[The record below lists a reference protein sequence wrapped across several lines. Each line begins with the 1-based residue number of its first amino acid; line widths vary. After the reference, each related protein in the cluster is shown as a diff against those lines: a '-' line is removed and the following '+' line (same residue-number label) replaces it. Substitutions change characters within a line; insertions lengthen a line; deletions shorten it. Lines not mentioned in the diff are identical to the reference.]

1 MNSELLPDLIQIHDP
16 HLLAMLWEEQE
27 LGDRLE
33 PLKIIAEHIN
43 LHDADL
49 TILAWEKLAS
59 LFQRIDTRYAL
70 NMANASTNAARLGI
84 DLSGK
89 DEGIDALSAML
100 EQIDLS
106 DTTRHPASRTHPARH
121 LVCNIG
127 VLRACT
133 VLKTT
138 YSLVRSTH
146 ALEPTAG
153 LTELVSRLDTQRR
166 ALSSEI
172 FEYQKLKLMEL
183 SDQAHDVE
191 AIELQIELR
200 DFRKLGMAYWRL
212 AHETEESSACT
223 R

>member
-70 NMANASTNAARLGI
+70 NMANASTNAVRLGI

-89 DEGIDALSAML
+89 DERIDALSAML
-100 EQIDLS
+100 EQIDMS
-106 DTTRHPASRTHPARH
+106 DTNRHPDSRTHPERH
-121 LVCNIG
+121 LVCSIG

-133 VLKTT
+133 VLKTA

-153 LTELVSRLDTQRR
+153 LTELVSRVDTQRR

-172 FEYQKLKLMEL
+172 FEYQKLKLVEL
-183 SDQAHDVE
+183 SNQAHDIE
-191 AIELQIELR
+191 AIELLIELH
-200 DFRKLGMAYWRL
+200 DFRKLGMAYWKL
-212 AHETEESSACT
+212 GP
-223 R
+223 